1 MTPLV
6 VVAGPPGVGKTT
18 VARLL
23 AQEWERSVHLHSD
36 DVYAWIATGY
46 IEPWKLES
54 YHQNLTIARA
64 VAAAADRFAA
74 DGYAVIVDGV
84 NSTWSAD
91 TWRALEREVTYLVLR
106 PSLDATVHRAAHR
119 GEHPLQDLDV
129 VRQMH
134 IYFADLGEFE
144 AHVVDSTDLSPEE
157 TAAELRRLIDACTH
171 TLR

>member
-23 AQEWERSVHLHSD
+23 AQDWERSVHLHSD
-36 DVYAWIATGY
+36 DFYAWIANGY
-46 IEPWKLES
+46 IEPWRLES
-54 YHQNLTIARA
+54 HDQNLTIARA

-74 DGYAVIVDGV
+74 DGYAVLVDGV
-84 NSTWSAD
+84 NSTWSVD
-91 TWRALEREVTYLVLR
+91 TWRALDRDVTYVVLR
-106 PSLDATVHRAAHR
+106 PSLEATVHRAAHR
-119 GEHPLQDLDV
+119 GDHPLQDLDV

-134 IYFADLGEFE
+134 AYFADLDDFE
-144 AHVVDSTDLSPEE
+144 PHVFDSTDLSPEE
-157 TAAELRRLIDACTH
+157 TATELRRLIDAGTH